1 MFWSH
6 KISVLDLFKN
16 IIMWLLNKFSLEDI
30 DYVTEV
36 VEDVEDATEVEVVV
50 VTTPVT
56 TPVVQTTSAE
66 PLIEDDLILSGS
78 ESDTDTV

>member
-1 MFWSH
+1 M
-6 KISVLDLFKN
+6 
-16 IIMWLLNKFSLEDI
+16 
-30 DYVTEV
+30 
-36 VEDVEDATEVEVVV
+36 
-50 VTTPVT
+50 TTPVT